1 VISEEALEG
10 IVEEVRRKFSQR
22 PKVAIAGFGKAGKSS
37 LFNAIYGQDV
47 AAVSMRTDE
56 TVEAQTRERFG
67 IDLTDTPGFGTGRF
81 SLEEV
86 ARSGAFDAQH
96 VVIHVLNGMSAI
108 SAEDERLH
116 RLLDA
121 SITRRITVVNKVD
134 LLEPAEQDEFAAS
147 ARDKL
152 GIARADLLFV
162 SARRGDGIP
171 ALIERIA
178 DLLPD
183 AMRDAFIAQQ
193 RGDMELKDRR
203 IRTLVYSKATVAAG
217 IAAVPLPFA
226 DMALLA
232 PLQVSMVA
240 TIGHFLGVEVT
251 RARAVELIATLGAG
265 FGLRQAA
272 RQLLKLVPG
281 YGSVISSAVAF
292 TGTVALGETARLWF
306 RRRMEVPVDELR
318 ETFRRTVE
326 VVRKEAARRIGSAPA
341 GRLDELRR
349 QLEAG
354 EITEEEF
361 QRAVASLGDS

>member
-1 VISEEALEG
+1 VISEDAIEG

-37 LFNAIYGQDV
+37 LFNAIYGEDV

-81 SLEEV
+81 TLEEV
-86 ARSGAFDAQH
+86 AKTGAFDAQH
-96 VVIHVLNGMSAI
+96 AVIHVLNGMSAI

-116 RLLDA
+116 RILEA
-121 SITRRITVVNKVD
+121 SVTRSVTVVNKVD
-134 LLEPAEQDEFAAS
+134 LLDPAEADEFAAS
-147 ARDKL
+147 ALEKL
-152 GIARADLLFV
+152 GIPKADLLFV
-162 SARRGDGIP
+162 SARKGTGIP
-171 ALIERIA
+171 ELIERIA
-178 DLLPD
+178 AVIPD

-193 RGDMELKDRR
+193 KGDLALKDRR
-203 IRTLVYSKATVAAG
+203 IRTLIYSKAAVAAAIG
-217 IAAVPLPFA
+217 AIPLPFA

-281 YGSVISSAVAF
+281 YGSAVASVVAF
-292 TGTVALGETARLWF
+292 TGTMALGETARLWF
-306 RRRMEVPVDELR
+306 RRQMEVPAEELQKV
-318 ETFRRTVE
+318 FR
-326 VVRKEAARRIGSAPA
+326 EAADRAKRESARIESPVA
-341 GRLDELRR
+341 RLVALRR
-349 QLEAG
+349 KLEKG
-354 EITEEEF
+354 EISEEEF
-361 QRAVASLGDS
+361 QRAVASMGDE